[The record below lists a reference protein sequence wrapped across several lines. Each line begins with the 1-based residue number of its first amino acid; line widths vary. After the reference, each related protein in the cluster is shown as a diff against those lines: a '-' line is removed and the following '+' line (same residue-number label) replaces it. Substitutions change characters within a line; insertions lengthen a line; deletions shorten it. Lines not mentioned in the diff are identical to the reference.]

1 MAGVFAVVMDQSL
14 FTPLPVELSD
24 EYEDLPG
31 DGDVNVGN
39 RGVFVVGEA
48 WCVDRAAPA

>member
-14 FTPLPVELSD
+14 FTPLPVGLSD
-24 EYEDLPG
+24 EFEDLPG
-31 DGDVNVGN
+31 GGDVHVGG
-39 RGVFVVGEA
+39 RGVLAVGEA

>member
-14 FTPLPVELSD
+14 FPVLPVGLSD

-31 DGDVNVGN
+31 VGGVHVGG
-39 RGVFVVGEA
+39 RGVLAVGEA
-48 WCVDRAAPA
+48 WCADRAAPA